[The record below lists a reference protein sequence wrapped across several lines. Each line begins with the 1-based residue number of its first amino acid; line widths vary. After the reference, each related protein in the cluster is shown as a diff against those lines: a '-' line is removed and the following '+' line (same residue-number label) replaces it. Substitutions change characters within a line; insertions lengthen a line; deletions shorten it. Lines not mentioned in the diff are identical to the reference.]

1 MPMEPSRE
9 PVFVPARV
17 LSLAAAAVG
26 VELSPRVAVE
36 AVAVAHATEL
46 DWAEA
51 LRRVARRAG
60 LDAVPCSIEGEAE
73 LQRLRELGMVAL
85 ARVGERWLL
94 LRGARGPLLELTIVD
109 ELGEHERSMR
119 PLALLDYLATHTSA
133 ALPIRALVVE
143 PHSPLGSIAE
153 IASPLRRLMA
163 LARLERADLGVV
175 LVQALAIGAASLA
188 VPIAVQALVSSV
200 ATSAMLQPLVVLGAM
215 LAVVLSFVA
224 ALRISQAI
232 VVERIQQRLFA
243 RVAID
248 FARRLPRL
256 HTRARCKGHAP
267 ELANRFFEVVAL
279 QKSAAALLIEG
290 SALVLQI
297 GVGLLLLAFYHPLL
311 LAFDLVL
318 VLGIIAVLLSG
329 RGAVSS
335 SLAESTRKYAVAAW
349 LEDVAGAPLR
359 FADARARSFA
369 DERTELLVHEWLLA
383 RQRHFAKLLRQLVGG
398 IGLQV
403 IASVGLLALGGWLV
417 IARQLTLGQLVAA
430 ELVVALI
437 GAGLGNLG
445 KHLEKLYD
453 AATATAKLGKLVD
466 LPLELDAGELLPA
479 SERPIAVELSV
490 GDAMGDGPEPITLE
504 PGARVGLAG
513 HSVAHA
519 RLLDALYGR
528 GETEHVA
535 VRLDGREL
543 HRVEPE
549 SLRAQVALVRGAE
562 LVGGSILD
570 NLDGRAGVNV
580 DETLGRLLDRVGLRE
595 LSSSLPEGLVTHIH
609 PDGAPLGHTIARRVA
624 LVRAML
630 AEPRL
635 LLLDG
640 GLDGLGLPS
649 TKRHALL
656 DWLFDR
662 ARPWTL
668 VVATDDPD
676 LLARCDVQLRLHED

>member
-1 MPMEPSRE
+1 
-9 PVFVPARV
+9 VPF
-17 LSLAAAAVG
+17 
-26 VELSPRVAVE
+26 
-36 AVAVAHATEL
+36 
-46 DWAEA
+46 
-51 LRRVARRAG
+51 
-60 LDAVPCSIEGEAE
+60 SIAGEAE
-73 LQRLRELGMVAL
+73 LERLRELGVVAL

-109 ELGEHERSMR
+109 DLGEYERSMR
-119 PLALLDYLATHTSA
+119 PLALLDYLAAHTSA
-133 ALPIRALVVE
+133 ALPIRALALE
-143 PHSPLGSIAE
+143 PHSPLGGLAE
-153 IASPLRRLMA
+153 ITSPMRRLVE

-175 LVQALAIGAASLA
+175 LVQASAIGAASLA
-188 VPIAVQALVSSV
+188 VPIAVQALVNSV

-224 ALRISQAI
+224 ALRISQAV

-256 HTRARCKGHAP
+256 HTRARSKGYAP

-279 QKSAAALLIEG
+279 QKSAATLLIDG
-290 SALVLQI
+290 SALILQI

-318 VLGIIAVLLSG
+318 VVGIITVLLSG
-329 RGAVSS
+329 RGALSS
-335 SLAESTRKYAVAAW
+335 SLAESSRKYAVAAW

-383 RQRHFAKLLRQLVGG
+383 RRSHFARLLRQLVGG
-398 IGLQV
+398 IGVQV
-403 IASVGLLALGGWLV
+403 MASVGLLAIGGWLV

-445 KHLEKLYD
+445 KHLEKFYD

-466 LPLELDAGELLPA
+466 LPLESEAGELLPA
-479 SERPIAVELSV
+479 SERPIALELSTTRE
-490 GDAMGDGPEPITLE
+490 GSEPITLE
-504 PGARVGLAG
+504 PGARVGLTG

-519 RLLDALYGR
+519 RLLDVLYGR
-528 GETEHVA
+528 GEPERVG

-549 SLRAQVALVRGAE
+549 SLREHVALVRGAE

-570 NLDGRAGVNV
+570 NIDGRAGPNV
-580 DETLGRLLDRVGLRE
+580 DENLGRLLDRVGLRG
-595 LSSSLPEGLVTHIH
+595 LSSPLPEGLATRIH
-609 PDGAPLGHTIARRVA
+609 PDGAPLDHTVARRLA

-635 LLLDG
+635 LLIDG
-640 GLDGLGLPS
+640 GLDGLGLVS
-649 TKRHALL
+649 SQRHALL

-668 VVATDDPD
+668 VVATEDPD
-676 LLARCDVQLRLHED
+676 LLARCDVQLQLPED